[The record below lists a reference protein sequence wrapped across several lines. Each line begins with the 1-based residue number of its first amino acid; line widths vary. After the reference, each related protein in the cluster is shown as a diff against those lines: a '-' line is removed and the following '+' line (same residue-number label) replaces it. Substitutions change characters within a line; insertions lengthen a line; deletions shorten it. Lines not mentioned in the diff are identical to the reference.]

1 MNALTYFVPRER
13 KVHCTKGHPHLNQ
26 DTQSRRK
33 GLHSL
38 YTRLSGAYHTEAGT
52 FLRGWGLPRGPGS
65 APFPRLHLPTA
76 RGLGLGP
83 ERAPERRKRR
93 KEVEGVSGRAWT
105 WRPPPSTPASAA
117 VRSEHSARA
126 RCHHEALGGS
136 HALQPPQH
144 PQLILSLL

>member
-1 MNALTYFVPRER
+1 MSEFPLQILKVKPVPSSGGGACPEAQALP
-13 KVHCTKGHPHLNQ
+13 HSQGCTCP
-26 DTQSRRK
+26 
-33 GLHSL
+33 
-38 YTRLSGAYHTEAGT
+38 
-52 FLRGWGLPRGPGS
+52 LPG
-65 APFPRLHLPTA
+65 
-76 RGLGLGP
+76 

-126 RCHHEALGGS
+126 CCHHEALGGS